1 MQVWKQEKNIAGNKQ
16 VVSFKGGNVDNLHI
30 NFKKSGDWLQEDSIW
45 DDRYFLFFY
54 FCNDTTP

>member
-30 NFKKSGDWLQEDSIW
+30 NFKKSGDWLQEDSI
-45 DDRYFLFFY
+45 
-54 FCNDTTP
+54 